1 MQNFGISIPV
11 PNKIASFI
19 DPSFINK
26 HDHFAKSKIG

>member
-11 PNKIASFI
+11 PNKIAGCI

-26 HDHFAKSKIG
+26 PDHFGKSTIG